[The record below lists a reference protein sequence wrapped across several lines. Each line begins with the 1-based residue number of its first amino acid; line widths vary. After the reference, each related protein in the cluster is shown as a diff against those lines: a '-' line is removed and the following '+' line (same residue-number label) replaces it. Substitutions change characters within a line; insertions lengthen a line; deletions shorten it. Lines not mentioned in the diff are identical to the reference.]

1 NKEVIT
7 NLEKLYKFYFK
18 LAQEEK
24 GHKRS
29 KDDEISPYQLLF
41 LPSSNLPSSLPG
53 KGKYQPEFLYVN
65 QVIELLISSMII
77 ERFFTQA
84 ISPFIIDACNR
95 SFFSNDT
102 NEHSDA
108 ITEASH
114 AAKRFYNQRNIILN
128 RTYMLVLDLLK
139 AEDQLDAIKKEAAN
153 KERTDLNK
161 TDEALKEENER
172 LKKDLK
178 QEVLKSKDHEILKKQ
193 AEQQNAEYIRLTDR
207 LNEYERIITNQSDE
221 KKKSV

>member
-1 NKEVIT
+1 
-7 NLEKLYKFYFK
+7 
-18 LAQEEK
+18 
-24 GHKRS
+24 
-29 KDDEISPYQLLF
+29 
-41 LPSSNLPSSLPG
+41 
-53 KGKYQPEFLYVN
+53 
-65 QVIELLISSMII
+65 
-77 ERFFTQA
+77 
-84 ISPFIIDACNR
+84 
-95 SFFSNDT
+95 
-102 NEHSDA
+102 
-108 ITEASH
+108 
-114 AAKRFYNQRNIILN
+114 
-128 RTYMLVLDLLK
+128 MLVLDLLK